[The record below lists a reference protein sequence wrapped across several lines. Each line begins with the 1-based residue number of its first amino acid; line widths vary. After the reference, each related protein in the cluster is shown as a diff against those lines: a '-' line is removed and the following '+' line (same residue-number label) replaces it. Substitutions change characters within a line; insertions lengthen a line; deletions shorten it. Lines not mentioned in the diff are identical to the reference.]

1 MRMRLVAAMMLVA
14 SVATAQEHKRV
25 EVTTLYTPEL
35 AASSKIVAPA
45 TIADRP
51 EIEPDIRYG
60 INPDTWQIELE
71 DHDFKPATA
80 GYWDFGRAR
89 RFYTELAG
97 GYPLASDAT
106 LRFASGNV
114 RAGFFGV
121 GVEHDGSYSPRE
133 NVMGVVRNMASSYD
147 MRNRAYLHGGVITGC
162 QVLEVTAD
170 YDFDIYNR
178 YAELGDDPARLMFHD
193 VDLQVRYGD
202 NFADLTR
209 LNFGIEAHGGYWSHV
224 PPHFA
229 QDRDATPEFSA
240 GGSVR
245 LARAMGENV
254 VGLRAVYDTW
264 QSTYSSYR
272 DMRFGVTAEYSRHF
286 GIIDLEAALGYIYDR
301 VRDREKASHF
311 VTPRLKMLF
320 DFGLKAIVPYVEFD
334 TSVSQNGLA
343 ALYGANPYLDSH
355 ASSDALLA
363 MPSTRSYNLS
373 IGFNGSAASS
383 RLAYRLYLGA
393 NFMRDEVVWYVNS
406 VGMFGVATGSN
417 NRLFVGAEISYQPV
431 GGLLIAAS
439 VYARANNSDAEYYVN
454 DANINA
460 DLEVEYSIKR
470 WRFYAMGEVIG
481 RRNWSCVADVEGAT
495 TDIFT
500 APLTVD
506 LRAGISFR
514 ASRMVEI
521 YADGYN
527 LLNSRI
533 YDYAYYYRN
542 GAGFMAGVKIDF

>member
-1 MRMRLVAAMMLVA
+1 MRMRLVVAMMLVA

-35 AASSKIVAPA
+35 AAASKIVAPA
-45 TIADRP
+45 TIADRS
-51 EIEPDIRYG
+51 EIEPDINYG

-71 DHDFKPATA
+71 DHDFRPATA

-106 LRFASGNV
+106 FRFATGNV
-114 RAGFFGV
+114 RVGFFGV

-133 NVMGVVRNMASSYD
+133 NALGAVRSMAESYD
-147 MRNRAYLHGGVITGC
+147 MRNRAYLHGGVITGS

-178 YAELGDDPARLMFHD
+178 YAELGDTPARLMFHD
-193 VDLQVRYGD
+193 ADLQVRYGD

-224 PPHFA
+224 PPA
-229 QDRDATPEFSA
+229 VGCDVYTTPEFSA
-240 GGSVR
+240 GGSLR
-245 LARAMGENV
+245 LARAMGKNV
-254 VGLRAVYDTW
+254 VGLRAMYDMW

-272 DMRFGVTAEYSRHF
+272 DMRFGVMAEYSRHF
-286 GIIDLEAALGYIYDR
+286 GIIDLEAGLGYIYDK

-343 ALYGANPYLDSH
+343 ALYEANPYLDSQ
-355 ASSDALLA
+355 ASSEALLT
-363 MPSTRSYNLS
+363 MPNTRSYNLS

-393 NFMRDEVVWYVNS
+393 NFMRDQVVWYVNN
-406 VGMFGVATGSN
+406 VGMFGVATGNN
-417 NRLFVGAEISYQPV
+417 NRLFVGAEVSYQPV

-439 VYARANNSDAEYYVN
+439 VYARANNSVAEYYVN
-454 DANINA
+454 DANVNA
-460 DLEVEYSIKR
+460 DLEIEYSIKR
-470 WRFYAMGEVIG
+470 WRFYAMGELVG
-481 RRNWSCVADVEGAT
+481 KRNWSCVTDVEGVAAEV
-495 TDIFT
+495 FT
-500 APLTVD
+500 ASPTVD
-506 LRAGISFR
+506 LRAGVSFR
-514 ASRMVEI
+514 ASRKVEI

-533 YDYAYYYRN
+533 YNYAYYYRN